1 MSNQVFGSSGFG
13 SSLVGSHQPGSNY
26 MMSNQIAVFIDFEN
40 VALWAEQ
47 EFIDFELTPLIEY
60 LQSRGPVVIKR
71 VYGDWSRFS
80 HYREELMNNSVDLV
94 QIYSVRAGKNRADIR
109 MALDAMETAI
119 TRPQIQTFVIVSGD
133 SDFGPLVVKLR
144 EYSRYTLG
152 IGPRDVTHPLLIKA
166 CDEFIYLEAVLG
178 EMHDMHELHQPSA
191 ADNET
196 ARTLLVKALQIHSQ
210 RGELPVLAAKLK
222 QTMLLMDSA
231 FNEANFGFSQFKNW
245 LENNVDMIRLFVKE
259 MQLYVAPKDFAEPV
273 DIDLHPWEATVAPSN
288 GQHTLPVKSSVA
300 AALQA
305 TSGNEPLLQKPSLR
319 MQYKQIFNRLKM
331 TAVDFATRR
340 DVLRDIYRE
349 LGEHPNER
357 TTDELLE
364 ELCLRYEA
372 QGMIRSKTT
381 LRQIWQMGF
390 RQRAFDYNE
399 QVASVHVP
407 VQLAPEIDSEAT
419 FVQRAES
426 GFVYAVINAGLEI
439 DREELGMILL
449 NDRDQQ
455 DYIHSL
461 LADLEV
467 RGLVAEQDGH
477 YSLPGQSAIPFA
489 EEPAIQLIRYDLE
502 QVQLPENLPRTQ
514 EKARS
519 LAKNAMLQRSQ
530 DFAASARSY
539 LFACRLQWDVVESGE
554 PGASLEDLRWYMA
567 SYASVKAGELSQIHR
582 DYSNSRPYYLA
593 FFYLVQEDDPLW
605 SRMRGLINPMLS
617 YYWVNAWRE
626 LGLTAAN
633 PSLSTTSPA
642 EIAVSA
648 ATHQNQELQRLWFSM
663 TQGLAE
669 VNPGLLRRVA
679 NQIRLTRSDSPV
691 YAQVSDTLE
700 QMLMT

>member
-1 MSNQVFGSSGFG
+1 MPSAVPGP
-13 SSLVGSHQPGSNY
+13 SSLNGPYVGSTGAG
-26 MMSNQIAVFIDFEN
+26 NQIAVFIDFEN

-47 EFIDFELTPLIEY
+47 EFIDFELTPVIEY

-80 HYREELMNNSVDLV
+80 HYREDLMNNSVDLI

-109 MALDAMETAI
+109 LALDAMETAI

-133 SDFGPLVVKLR
+133 SDFGPLVSKLR
-144 EYSRYTLG
+144 EYGRYTLG

-166 CDEFIYLEAVLG
+166 CDEFIYLEAVMG
-178 EMHDMHELHQPSA
+178 EMHDIHSLNQRTANTNGVARELLA
-191 ADNET
+191 
-196 ARTLLVKALQIHSQ
+196 KALNVHAQ

-231 FNEANFGFSQFKNW
+231 FNEANFGYSQFKSW
-245 LENNVDMIRLFVKE
+245 LEHNVDLIRLYVKD
-259 MQLYVAPKDFAEPV
+259 MQLYVAPKDFTAPV
-273 DIDLHPWEATVAPSN
+273 DTDLRPWESAAPAVAN
-288 GQHTLPVKSSVA
+288 GQLPVAKQSPVA
-300 AALQA
+300 AAQA
-305 TSGNEPLLQKPSLR
+305 LSDEAGPKYTLR
-319 MQYKQIFNRLKM
+319 LQYKQIFNRLKM
-331 TAVDFATRR
+331 TAVDFSTRR

-349 LGEHPNER
+349 LVEHPDER

-364 ELCLRYEA
+364 QLCLRYEA
-372 QGMIRSKTT
+372 QGLIRSKTT

-390 RQRAFDYNE
+390 RQRAFDYSD

-407 VQLAPEIDSEAT
+407 VKLAPEIDSEAA

-439 DREELGMILL
+439 DSEELAMILL
-449 NDRDQQ
+449 NDREQV
-455 DYIHSL
+455 DYIQSL
-461 LADLEV
+461 IADLV
-467 RGLVAEQDGH
+467 ARGLVEEQEGR
-477 YSLPGQSAIPFA
+477 YILPGHSAIPFA
-489 EEPAIQLIRYDLE
+489 DEPALQLIRYDLE
-502 QVQLPENLPRTQ
+502 NVQLPDNLPHTQ

-519 LAKNAMLQRSQ
+519 LAKTAMLQRSQ

-539 LFACRLQWDVVESGE
+539 LFACRLQWEAVESGE
-554 PGASLEDLRWYMA
+554 PGATLDDLRWYMA

-582 DYSNSRPYYLA
+582 DYANSRPYYLA

-633 PSLSTTSPA
+633 PNLTTTTPA

-648 ATHQNQELQRLWFSM
+648 ATHPNPELQRLWFTM
-663 TQGLAE
+663 TQNLAE
-669 VNPGLLRRVA
+669 VNPGLVRRVA
-679 NQIRLTRSDSPV
+679 NQIRLTRSETP
-691 YAQVSDTLE
+691 AHQQVADTLE
-700 QMLMT
+700 QMLFG

>member
-1 MSNQVFGSSGFG
+1 
-13 SSLVGSHQPGSNY
+13 
-26 MMSNQIAVFIDFEN
+26 
-40 VALWAEQ
+40 
-47 EFIDFELTPLIEY
+47 
-60 LQSRGPVVIKR
+60 
-71 VYGDWSRFS
+71 
-80 HYREELMNNSVDLV
+80 
-94 QIYSVRAGKNRADIR
+94 
-109 MALDAMETAI
+109 
-119 TRPQIQTFVIVSGD
+119 
-133 SDFGPLVVKLR
+133 
-144 EYSRYTLG
+144 
-152 IGPRDVTHPLLIKA
+152 
-166 CDEFIYLEAVLG
+166 
-178 EMHDMHELHQPSA
+178 
-191 ADNET
+191 
-196 ARTLLVKALQIHSQ
+196 
-210 RGELPVLAAKLK
+210 
-222 QTMLLMDSA
+222 
-231 FNEANFGFSQFKNW
+231 
-245 LENNVDMIRLFVKE
+245 
-259 MQLYVAPKDFAEPV
+259 
-273 DIDLHPWEATVAPSN
+273 
-288 GQHTLPVKSSVA
+288 
-300 AALQA
+300 
-305 TSGNEPLLQKPSLR
+305 
-319 MQYKQIFNRLKM
+319 
-331 TAVDFATRR
+331 
-340 DVLRDIYRE
+340 LRDIYRE
-349 LGEHPNER
+349 LSEHPNER
-357 TTDELLE
+357 TTDDLLE

-407 VQLAPEIDSEAT
+407 VQLASEINSEAA

-439 DREELGMILL
+439 DKEELSMILL

-455 DYIHSL
+455 DYIQSL
-461 LADLEV
+461 LLDLQQ
-467 RGLVAEQDGH
+467 RGLVAEADGR
-477 YSLPGQSAIPFA
+477 YILPGQSAIPFA
-489 EEPAIQLIRYDLE
+489 DEPAIQLIRYDLE
-502 QVQLPENLPRTQ
+502 HVQLPDNLPRSQ
-514 EKARS
+514 EKARM

-582 DYSNSRPYYLA
+582 DYTNSRPYYLA

-679 NQIRLTRSDSPV
+679 NQIRLTRSDSPI

-700 QMLMT
+700 QMLMS

>member
-1 MSNQVFGSSGFG
+1 M
-13 SSLVGSHQPGSNY
+13 GSHQPGSIFSNNFA
-26 MMSNQIAVFIDFEN
+26 MNNQIAVFIDFEN

-47 EFIDFELTPLIEY
+47 EFIDFELTPLMEY

-80 HYREELMNNSVDLV
+80 HYREELMNNSVDLI

-178 EMHDMHELHQPSA
+178 EMHDLHELNHPTST
-191 ADNET
+191 DNET
-196 ARTLLVKALQIHSQ
+196 ARTLLIKALQIHSQ

-231 FNEANFGFSQFKNW
+231 FNEANFGYSQFKNW
-245 LENNVDMIRLFVKE
+245 LENNVDMIQLFVKD

-273 DIDLHPWEATVAPSN
+273 DLDLHPWEAPVAPSN
-288 GQHTLPVKSSVA
+288 GQHVMSPKSSVA
-300 AALQA
+300 SILQA
-305 TSGNEPLLQKPSLR
+305 TQPGDPQLTKPSLR
-319 MQYKQIFNRLKM
+319 LQYKQIFNRLKM

-357 TTDELLE
+357 TTDDLLE

-399 QVASVHVP
+399 TVASVHVP
-407 VQLAPEIDSEAT
+407 VKLADEINSEAA

-439 DREELGMILL
+439 DKEELSMILL

-455 DYIHSL
+455 DYIQSL
-461 LADLEV
+461 LNDLQQ
-467 RGLVAEQDGH
+467 RGLVAEQDGRFT
-477 YSLPGQSAIPFA
+477 LPGQSAIPFA
-489 EEPAIQLIRYDLE
+489 DEPAIQLIRYDLE
-502 QVQLPENLPRTQ
+502 HVQLPDNLPRTQ
-514 EKARS
+514 EKARA

-554 PGASLEDLRWYMA
+554 PGSSLEDLRWYMA

-633 PSLSTTSPA
+633 PSLSTTSPS

-679 NQIRLTRSDSPV
+679 NQIRLTRSDSPI

-700 QMLMT
+700 QMLMS

>member
-1 MSNQVFGSSGFG
+1 VSNYALGSPLMGNY
-13 SSLVGSHQPGSNY
+13 QQGSNY
-26 MMSNQIAVFIDFEN
+26 GGTYAMSNQIAVFIDFEN

-47 EFIDFELTPLIEY
+47 EFIDFELTPLMEY

-80 HYREELMNNSVDLV
+80 HYREELMNNSVDLI

-119 TRPQIQTFVIVSGD
+119 TRPQIQTFVVVSGD

-152 IGPRDVTHPLLIKA
+152 IGPRDVTHPLLVKA

-178 EMHDMHELHQPSA
+178 EMHDLHELHQNAS

-196 ARTLLVKALQIHSQ
+196 ARTLLIKALQIHSQ

-231 FNEANFGFSQFKNW
+231 FNEANFGYSQFKNW

-273 DIDLHPWEATVAPSN
+273 DIDLHPWEAPVAPSN
-288 GQHTLPVKSSVA
+288 GQHSFVAKSSVA
-300 AALQA
+300 TALQTTQGSEA
-305 TSGNEPLLQKPSLR
+305 LLTKPSLR
-319 MQYKQIFNRLKM
+319 LQYKQIFNRLKM

-349 LGEHPNER
+349 LSEHPNER
-357 TTDELLE
+357 TTDDLLE

-390 RQRAFDYNE
+390 RQRAFDYND

-407 VQLAPEIDSEAT
+407 VKLAPEIDSEAT

-426 GFVYAVINAGLEI
+426 GFVFAVINAGLEI
-439 DREELGMILL
+439 DKEELGMILL
-449 NDRDQQ
+449 NDRDQE
-455 DYIHSL
+455 DYIESL
-461 LADLEV
+461 LADLEE
-467 RGLVAEQDGH
+467 RALIAEQEGR
-477 YSLPGQSAIPFA
+477 YALPGQSAIPFA

-502 QVQLPENLPRTQ
+502 QVQLPDNLPRTQ
-514 EKARS
+514 DKARS

-554 PGASLEDLRWYMA
+554 PGSSLEDLRWYMA

-633 PSLSTTSPA
+633 PSLSTTSPS

-648 ATHQNQELQRLWFSM
+648 ATHQNQELQKLWFAM

-700 QMLMT
+700 QMLLS